1 MSCELTL
8 SEYQKQAFTVAMYP
22 EHGTGSV
29 LALAYAGLG
38 LGEVGEIQG
47 KLKKVIRDAG
57 GQVTPERKEAIVAEI
72 GDALW
77 YLAALSTELGVSLDD
92 VGKRNLDKLF
102 GRQERGTIQGSGDN
116 R

>member
-1 MSCELTL
+1 MSSELTL
-8 SEYQKQAFTVAMYP
+8 NEYQKQAFSIAMYP

-29 LALAYAGLG
+29 LALSYTGLG

-47 KLKKVIRDAG
+47 KLKKIIRDSG
-57 GQVTPERKEAIVAEI
+57 GKVSPDKKEAIVAEI

-77 YLAALSTELGVSLDD
+77 YLSALSTELGVNLED
-92 VGKRNLDKLF
+92 VGRKNLDKLF
-102 GRQERGTIQGSGDN
+102 GRKERGTLQGSGDN